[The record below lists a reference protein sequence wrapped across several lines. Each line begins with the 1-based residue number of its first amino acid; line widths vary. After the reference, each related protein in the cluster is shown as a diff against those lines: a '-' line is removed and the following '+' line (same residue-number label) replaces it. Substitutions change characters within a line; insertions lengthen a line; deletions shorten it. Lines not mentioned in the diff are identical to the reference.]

1 MAGEHVV
8 YGDFFGLFKTDQD
21 LPLGSTAVFPTD
33 LKHKVQ
39 VYQGKI
45 TNTTFEHEFKPEKH
59 RILKSFVLSGA
70 SNIEIEGNAK
80 APFADSRVY
89 DFTQL
94 MIIDPK
100 IERVFSMN
108 NGTYGEISGKVYGT
122 SANRPRI
129 SKLDP
134 LSPPPKTDE
143 PGNGNNGDN
152 NPTGSTGFN
161 DDSEIGK
168 IFETSKEGCLSAWT
182 GCIANIWRI
191 LWFLLLLLFLWW
203 LIRSCNNVINDTS
216 ACDRKDK
223 TYKELKDEDKKNKKL
238 RRQYEQRIEEFIKKN
253 QNIFFYKNSSKK
265 TLISQKQNTI
275 RNWVK
280 LIKTCKEK
288 KFKIIGHHAGISIEE
303 KYYDIDLRR
312 AKRIKYE
319 LIKLGVKRE
328 QILCLGMEDKEKKY
342 SSQIRKIQIGK
353 KIRYYNG
360 NMRVE
365 IKVNK

>member
-1 MAGEHVV
+1 MAGELIV
-8 YGDFFGLFKTDQD
+8 YGDFFGRFKTDQD
-21 LPLGSTAVFPTD
+21 LPLGSTAIFPTN

-45 TNTTFEHEFKPEKH
+45 TNSTFEHEFKPEKH
-59 RILKSFVLSGA
+59 RILKSFVLSGV
-70 SNIEIEGNAK
+70 SNIEIVGNAK

-108 NGTYGEISGKVYGT
+108 NGTYGEISGKVYGK

-152 NPTGSTGFN
+152 NPTGSTRLN

-168 IFETSKEGCLSAWT
+168 IFEKSKVGCLTALT
-182 GCIANIWRI
+182 GCMANIWRI
-191 LWFLLLLLFLWW
+191 LGYLLLLLFLWW
-203 LIRSCNNVINDTS
+203 LIKACS
-216 ACDRKDK
+216 AIAEGDDCIKRDK
-223 TYKELKDEDKKNKKL
+223 NEQLLIQKEKERDSIKIEYDKNLDKALANIK
-238 RRQYEQRIEEFIKKN
+238 RIY
-253 QNIFFYKNSSKK
+253 FYKNTDEFHDYSLGSSGNLVRL
-265 TLISQKQNTI
+265 TGLLQVYNDRS
-275 RNWVK
+275 
-280 LIKTCKEK
+280 
-288 KFKIIGHHAGISIEE
+288 FYIIGHHSGKGVESARLDESRAALVKQTFVAAGIPAENLFLE
-303 KYYDIDLRR
+303 YK
-312 AKRIKYE
+312 
-319 LIKLGVKRE
+319 
-328 QILCLGMEDKEKKY
+328 EDKEMIATKELHPYMLPDY
-342 SSQIRKIQIGK
+342 SL
-353 KIRYYNG
+353 RYYNR

-365 IKVNK
+365 IKVKK